1 MKKTIALFL
10 LVVLLLLSACTPNI
24 YDESNTDN
32 DTEQFQNSIL
42 ESEKI
47 FSTTYNQLSI
57 FEKELKEADN
67 LKSEQLDI
75 FIKKDVWE
83 INGKDYKSYPTVET
97 GYKNCARWKMDF
109 SYMLPCCK
117 SSDFVIYSNNGKSD
131 NDVLL
136 VEYSNVFFMLVH
148 GDVLNPFNYTTED
161 FDVEWYKSD
170 SDSIQNIELESLW
183 QSHLS
188 NENDINAVLSEDPF
202 PHVRFRVKE
211 HPELVYGF
219 SFIEINGEFSSSPVF
234 EYDI

>member
-24 YDESNTDN
+24 NDESNTDKG
-32 DTEQFQNSIL
+32 TEQNNEFAL

-47 FSTTYNQLSI
+47 LSTSYNQLSI

-75 FIKKDVWE
+75 SIKKDVWE

-97 GYKNCARWKMDF
+97 GYRNYARWKMDF

-148 GDVLNPFNYTTED
+148 GDVLNPYNYTTED
-161 FDVEWYKSD
+161 FVVEWHKND
-170 SDSIQNIELESLW
+170 SDLIANIDLELVW

-202 PHVRFRVKE
+202 PHIRFRVKE
-211 HPELVYGF
+211 HPELVYAF